1 MDGKKIEAVTFD
13 LWDTLIFDDSDEPK
27 RAAQGLAPKPA
38 ARREL
43 VHSFLNRHAPV
54 SAETV
59 NLAYDTADAALNR
72 VWHDLHVTWTVRE
85 RLEIVLK
92 GLGRELP
99 EVELAELVR
108 EHEEMELAIRPDFFP
123 GLREVLGPLRERYRL
138 GVISDAIFSPGRVLR
153 QLMADQGLLE
163 FFEGFVFSDEAGCS
177 KPSPRAFETA
187 AKALNTTPGAI
198 VHIGDREHNDIR
210 GAHAAGAR
218 AILTTVVKDRGTDG
232 TEADAV
238 CDDYAKLA
246 SILESLD
253 GG

>member
-27 RAAQGLAPKPA
+27 RAAQGLAPKPT

-72 VWHDLHVTWTVRE
+72 VWHDLHVTWSVRE
-85 RLEIVLK
+85 RLEIILR

-99 EVELAELVR
+99 EADMAELVR
-108 EHEEMELAIRPDFFP
+108 EHEEMELAIRPDFLP
-123 GLREVLGPLRERYRL
+123 GLADMLGPLRERYRL
-138 GVISDAIFSPGRVLR
+138 GVISDAVISPGRVLR
-153 QLMADQGLLE
+153 QLMADEGLLE
-163 FFEGFVFSDEAGCS
+163 FFEEFVFSDEAGCS

-218 AILTTVVKDRGTDG
+218 AILTTVLKDRGDND

-246 SILESLD
+246 SILESLGD
-253 GG
+253 G